1 LRPRQVA
8 IATQTI
14 AGSTGCQPARGQG
27 SSGPQA
33 GRAACLCAILKS
45 LQSLHRFQGLEYH
58 AKIAFVTLL
67 RLAADVRTASGTQR
81 EIPGYEVRD
90 LRLSVRFSWFRF
102 LLKHSEAFPAL
113 LCRPFLF
120 PQTHFPVGAE
130 NIFRDSK
137 LKNIS
142 CGNFHATRY
151 SSLLPPTILVLT
163 NSSAAR
169 CVSISVSKTPLSYTK
184 S

>member
-1 LRPRQVA
+1 MKHFCFVSTAELQKLSRRLLQQLSQRIFLFFVLLHRPDRILKQLVASSPRIVVSGTTFQRISGLSCAFGSLRPRQVA

-90 LRLSVRFSWFRF
+90 LRLRDRKSV
-102 LLKHSEAFPAL
+102 
-113 LCRPFLF
+113 
-120 PQTHFPVGAE
+120 V
-130 NIFRDSK
+130 
-137 LKNIS
+137 
-142 CGNFHATRY
+142 
-151 SSLLPPTILVLT
+151 
-163 NSSAAR
+163 
-169 CVSISVSKTPLSYTK
+169 
-184 S
+184 